1 MKNDELDVEILSISK
16 MKDNEIITYKTADEE
31 SLESLKKIREVYAK
45 YDTEMSFDSTKKV
58 TELDSQAENVAI
70 SSSQ

>member
-16 MKDNEIITYKTADEE
+16 MKDNKIITYKTADEE

-58 TELDSQAENVAI
+58 TELDSKTRNFHF
-70 SSSQ
+70 